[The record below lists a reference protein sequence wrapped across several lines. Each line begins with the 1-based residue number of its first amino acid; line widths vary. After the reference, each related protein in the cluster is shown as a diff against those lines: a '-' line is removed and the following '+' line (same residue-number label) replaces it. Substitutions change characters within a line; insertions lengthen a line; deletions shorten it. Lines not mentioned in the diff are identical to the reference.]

1 MLSIGCFVSLVAGLC
16 FIPLNSNEL
25 LSSTQVTLKQLMA
38 CFQILLGQVLESL
51 GVGLLYLTD

>member
-1 MLSIGCFVSLVAGLC
+1 MSLVAGLC